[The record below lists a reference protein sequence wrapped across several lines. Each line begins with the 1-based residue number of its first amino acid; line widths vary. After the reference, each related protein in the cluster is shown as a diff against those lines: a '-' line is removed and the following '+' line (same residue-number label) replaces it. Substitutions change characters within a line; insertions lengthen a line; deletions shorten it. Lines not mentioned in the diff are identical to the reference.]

1 MKNNSSQIKDN
12 NQSNFSSVQTG
23 VYSSSLI
30 SSPFND
36 KNLFNRERLISEPKY
51 SNENIFE
58 KKVHEGLSNINQ
70 YQKIKQRNNELYI
83 TSLPNVSDMPTE
95 IQKSIMTTNE
105 STNISK
111 SISNKN
117 RRPKLNK
124 SQHAL
129 PFITTNI
136 NQNEDLIPISPI
148 FSCCN
153 QENSPK
159 LLNKIL
165 YRQKLQE
172 QKTNTNK
179 TPGNENKFIN
189 SKPKKVTVKD
199 GPKNYISKTREL
211 NRLKYAMNLKLET
224 IKDYYY
230 DYRQE
235 IKNIDFTINSIKA
248 YKRNLESK
256 FINEYVSQLRTLNK
270 ITLNERLKEEQQ
282 RNEIVR
288 LKKDISM
295 MNYNIKRLEINK
307 FLIEKWIGLQ
317 IYIKDKVRIEDKQI
331 RKYINKNYK
340 GQTIFQSAEEF
351 EEFFKKKEIN
361 NLRLIKTLNIKTEE
375 KAVFFKELKNL
386 EQYHLEDNNYLLNMI
401 AEKEKLLKLLKIRNA
416 ELLQERKEVT
426 KLKNQSSFEETLQ
439 PKLTNITFTPKKEKQ
454 NEKNRVTP
462 IINYSILYP
471 LIQKTFDYIISNDS
485 ITLSES
491 EENYRYINHLNM
503 PSTKALAQ
511 MKLIEMS
518 YTFLVFYKMNNI
530 KKNDALYK
538 QLLDEIEQNHKT
550 IKAEKY
556 RKEEELKQRE
566 IHKKMEEKKNRIVFK
581 PTRQDIYSSLVYIEK
596 IKTKERKKKKNIK
609 RKIDIFDFL
618 YDVDEDKI
626 DNI

>member
-23 VYSSSLI
+23 LYSSSLI
-30 SSPFND
+30 SSPFKD
-36 KNLFNRERLISEPKY
+36 RNLFNRERLISEPKY

-58 KKVHEGLSNINQ
+58 KKLNEGLGNINQ
-70 YQKIKQRNNELYI
+70 YQKIKQRNSGLYI
-83 TSLPNVSDMPTE
+83 TSLGNVSDMHTE
-95 IQKSIMTTNE
+95 NQKSIMTTNE
-105 STNISK
+105 CTNASK
-111 SISNKN
+111 PITNKN
-117 RRPKLNK
+117 KRSKLNK
-124 SQHAL
+124 SQHSL
-129 PFITTNI
+129 PFIMTNL

-153 QENSPK
+153 QENTPK

-172 QKTNTNK
+172 QKTNIYK
-179 TPGNENKFIN
+179 SPGNENKFIN

-211 NRLKYAMNLKLET
+211 NRLKYYMNLKIET

-248 YKRNLESK
+248 YKNNLESK

-295 MNYNIKRLEINK
+295 MMYNKKRLEITK

-317 IYIKDKVRIEDKQI
+317 IYIKDKVRVEDKQI
-331 RKYINKNYK
+331 KKYLNKNYK
-340 GQTIFQSAEEF
+340 DQTIFRSSEEF
-351 EEFFKKKEIN
+351 EEFFKKKEVN

-375 KAVFFKELKNL
+375 KAGLFKELKNL
-386 EQYHLEDNNYLLNMI
+386 ELSHLQGNNYLLNMI
-401 AEKEKLLKLLKIRNA
+401 SEKETLLKLLKIRNA
-416 ELLQERKEVT
+416 ELVHEKKEVA
-426 KLKNQSSFEETLQ
+426 KLKNHSSFEEKLQ
-439 PKLTNITFTPKKEKQ
+439 SKLTNITFTPKKEKQ
-454 NEKNRVTP
+454 NEKTKTNP
-462 IINYSILYP
+462 MINYNILYP

-485 ITLSES
+485 ISLSEP
-491 EENYRYINHLNM
+491 EENFKYINHINM

-518 YTFLVFYKMNNI
+518 YTFLVFYKKNNI

-538 QLLDEIEQNHKT
+538 QLLDEIEQNHKN

-566 IHKKMEEKKNRIVFK
+566 IHKKMEEKKNRILFK
-581 PTRQDIYSSLVYIEK
+581 PTREDIYSSLIYIEK
-596 IKTKERKKKKNIK
+596 IKAKERKKKKNIK

-618 YDVDEDKI
+618 YDIDDDKI
-626 DNI
+626 NNV

>member
-23 VYSSSLI
+23 LYSSSLI
-30 SSPFND
+30 SSPFKD
-36 KNLFNRERLISEPKY
+36 RNLFNRERLISEPKY

-58 KKVHEGLSNINQ
+58 KKLNEGLGNINQ
-70 YQKIKQRNNELYI
+70 YQKIKQRNSGLYI
-83 TSLPNVSDMPTE
+83 TSLGNVSDMHTE
-95 IQKSIMTTNE
+95 NQKSIMTTNE
-105 STNISK
+105 CTNASK
-111 SISNKN
+111 PITNKN
-117 RRPKLNK
+117 KRSKLNK
-124 SQHAL
+124 SQHSL
-129 PFITTNI
+129 PFIMTNL

-153 QENSPK
+153 QENTPK

-172 QKTNTNK
+172 QKTNIYK
-179 TPGNENKFIN
+179 SPGNENKFIN

-211 NRLKYAMNLKLET
+211 NRLKYYMNLKIET

-248 YKRNLESK
+248 YKNNLESK

-295 MNYNIKRLEINK
+295 MMYNKKRLEITK

-317 IYIKDKVRIEDKQI
+317 IYIKDKVRVEDKQI
-331 RKYINKNYK
+331 KKYLNKNYK
-340 GQTIFQSAEEF
+340 DQTIFRSSEEF
-351 EEFFKKKEIN
+351 EEFFKKKEVN

-375 KAVFFKELKNL
+375 KAGLFKELKNL
-386 EQYHLEDNNYLLNMI
+386 ELSHLQGNNYLLNMI
-401 AEKEKLLKLLKIRNA
+401 SEKETLLKLLKIRNA
-416 ELLQERKEVT
+416 ELVHEKKEVA
-426 KLKNQSSFEETLQ
+426 KLKNHSSFEEKLQ
-439 PKLTNITFTPKKEKQ
+439 SKLTNITFTPKKEKQ
-454 NEKNRVTP
+454 NEKTKTNP
-462 IINYSILYP
+462 MINYNILYP

-485 ITLSES
+485 ISLSES
-491 EENYRYINHLNM
+491 EENFKYINHINM

-518 YTFLVFYKMNNI
+518 YTFLVFYKKNNI

-538 QLLDEIEQNHKT
+538 QLLDEIEQNHKN

-566 IHKKMEEKKNRIVFK
+566 IHKKMEEKKNRILFK
-581 PTRQDIYSSLVYIEK
+581 PTREDIYSSLIYIEK
-596 IKTKERKKKKNIK
+596 IKAKERKKKKNIK

-618 YDVDEDKI
+618 YDIDDDKI
-626 DNI
+626 NNV